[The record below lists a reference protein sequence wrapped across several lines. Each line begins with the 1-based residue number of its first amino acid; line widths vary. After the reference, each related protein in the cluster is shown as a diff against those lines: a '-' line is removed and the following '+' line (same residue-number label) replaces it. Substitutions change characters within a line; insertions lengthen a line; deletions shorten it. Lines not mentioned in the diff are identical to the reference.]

1 MKWTTYLLFV
11 ASVAMANPSEDR
23 TQKSFSLFSIVQFPN
38 DQCQTN
44 MVDMLGICITAE
56 ECDAQEGG
64 SAAGNCASGFGVCCF
79 TMISDP
85 ATAITNNM
93 TYIQND
99 GFPTGVGAT
108 GTVAAVNRAYSI
120 QGGTDISQI
129 RLDFETTVLTA
140 PAADGSCTD
149 AITVTSPST
158 TQMGFEALCGVL
170 SGQHIYVEN
179 DGAAVNAVVNINT
192 AAAVLAGGRSWKI
205 LVRMLEKG
213 SPSLAP
219 EGCLQYFTGTSGRV
233 TSFNHVVNNAPGM
246 MLQNLGY
253 TSCIRSEAGMNCIRY
268 RQARD
273 TTAPDAFFLDQN
285 DGGADSGRLDA
296 ACDRRYLIIQGVAG
310 VGNEGDRFCGGL
322 LNSRDQ
328 QTNAGPVISTMKPFQ
343 IGVVSNGANDPLAG
357 TQFDLVW
364 NQESC

>member
-44 MVDMLGICITAE
+44 MADMLGICITAE

-129 RLDFETTVLTA
+129 RLDFVTTVLTA
-140 PAADGSCTD
+140 PAAGACASD

-158 TQMGFEALCGVL
+158 TRMGFENLCGVL

-179 DGAAVNAVVNINT
+179 DGAAVNAVLNINT
-192 AAAVLAGGRSWKI
+192 NNVALAGGRSWKI

-246 MLQNLGY
+246 MLLNLAY
-253 TSCIRSEAGMNCIRY
+253 TSCIRSESGMNCIRY
-268 RQARD
+268 RQSRD
-273 TTAPDAFFLDQN
+273 TTAPDAFNLDAL
-285 DGGADSGRLDA
+285 GTAGRLDA
-296 ACDRRYLIIQGVAG
+296 SCDRRYLIIQGVEDTSG
-310 VGNEGDRFCGGL
+310 TGISGDRFCGTL
-322 LNSRDQ
+322 LNSENA

-343 IGVVSNGANDPLAG
+343 IGVVSNAANPAVASTL
-357 TQFDLVW
+357 FDLIY
-364 NQESC
+364 NQEAC

>member
-129 RLDFETTVLTA
+129 RLDFETAVLTA

-192 AAAVLAGGRSWKI
+192 AATALAGGRSWKI

-246 MLQNLGY
+246 MLINLAY
-253 TSCIRSEAGMNCIRY
+253 TSCIRAESGMNCIRY
-268 RQARD
+268 RQSRD
-273 TTAPDAFFLDQN
+273 TTAPDAFNLD
-285 DGGADSGRLDA
+285 AFATAGRLDA
-296 ACDRRYLIIQGVAG
+296 NCDRRYLIIQGVSDPDVPPAR
-310 VGNEGDRFCGGL
+310 GDRFCGTL
-322 LNSRDQ
+322 LNSKDA

-343 IGVVSNGANDPLAG
+343 IGVVSNAANPAVASTL
-357 TQFDLVW
+357 FDLIY
-364 NQESC
+364 NQEAC

>member
-129 RLDFETTVLTA
+129 RLDFETAVLTA

-192 AAAVLAGGRSWKI
+192 AATALAGGRSWKI

-233 TSFNHVVNNAPGM
+233 TSFNHVVGNAAGM
-246 MLQNLGY
+246 MLQNLAY
-253 TSCIRSEAGMNCIRY
+253 TSCIRSESGKNCIRY
-268 RQARD
+268 RQSRD
-273 TTAPDAFFLDQN
+273 TTAPDAFHLDTTAN
-285 DGGADSGRLDA
+285 AATASRSDA
-296 ACDRRYLIIQGVAG
+296 QCGRRYLIIQGVSGAG
-310 VGNEGDRFCGGL
+310 GDRFCGTL
-322 LNSRDQ
+322 LNSVDA